1 VSLGAERVLSQRELN
16 RAVLARQLLLER
28 ARTPLPKALE
38 RVGGIQAQ
46 YAPSMYIGLWSRLQ
60 GFDRDKLTRGLERRS
75 VVQATLMRVTIHLVS
90 AGDFWPFAAG
100 IHGARR
106 ESWLRARKEISAK
119 DLEAA
124 AKRTRQLLKDGP
136 RSRAELMEDLDARL
150 FNGVGVWL
158 DLVRV
163 PPAGTWE
170 HRRADIY
177 ALAESWLDPASP
189 TEDEGIELLI
199 RRYLQGFGP
208 GAPADIA
215 NWAGLPNQAVSAA
228 LERMELRHFRD
239 EAGTLLV
246 DLPRLPLPSPET
258 PAPPRFLPTWDAS
271 LLVHCRRA
279 LILPEEHRPKLF
291 HTKTPQSSPSFAV
304 DGAVAGKWRYEKGRV
319 RLEPFGKLARAE
331 RDALEAEA
339 EGLVALHV

>member
-46 YAPSMYIGLWSRLQ
+46 YAPSMYIGLWSRLE
-60 GFDRDKLTRGLERRS
+60 GFERDKLTRGLERRS

-90 AGDFWPFAAG
+90 ADDFWPLAAG
-100 IHGARR
+100 VREARR

-119 DLEAA
+119 DLEVA
-124 AKRTRQLLKDGP
+124 AKRIRQLLKDGP
-136 RSRAELMEDLDARL
+136 RSRAELMEGLDARL

-170 HRRADIY
+170 RRRADIY
-177 ALAESWLDPASP
+177 ALAESWLGPGSA
-189 TEDEGIELLI
+189 TEEEGIELLI

-208 GAPADIA
+208 GTPADIA
-215 NWAGLPNQAVSAA
+215 NWAGLPNQAVNAA
-228 LERMELRHFRD
+228 LERVELRHFRD
-239 EAGTLLV
+239 EGGTLLL
-246 DLPRLPLPSPET
+246 DLPRLPLPSPDT
-258 PAPPRFLPTWDAS
+258 PAPPRFLPTWDAT

-291 HTKTPQSSPSFAV
+291 HTRTPQSSPSFAV

-319 RLEPFGKLARAE
+319 RLEPFGKLARAD

-339 EGLVALHV
+339 EGLAALHE